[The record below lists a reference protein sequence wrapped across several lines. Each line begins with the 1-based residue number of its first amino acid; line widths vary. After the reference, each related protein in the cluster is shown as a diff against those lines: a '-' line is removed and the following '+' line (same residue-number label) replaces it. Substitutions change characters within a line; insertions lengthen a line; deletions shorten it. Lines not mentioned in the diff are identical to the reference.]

1 MAVSNKLGHAV
12 IVVVGLFAA
21 ALVTTDLRS
30 HVVELVRH
38 LRSGN
43 WEVMTDRSTVEKMVR
58 AKYAD
63 SALWAITF
71 PAASGQAYPLDDM
84 NRKES
89 VQQLGQQSQA
99 DEPNL
104 RPNAAPL
111 QKTYGGFLA
120 QALLEL
126 AIRPDSGGNDPLSQL
141 AGELTRNAAGPR
153 KPLDPAV
160 YGQAQAFLAKLP
172 KTDLLKK
179 ALDDY
184 NDFGPSRG
192 LDFLA
197 YEVATT
203 PSYDNPGAWDAKAL
217 TLEQMGK
224 CKAKVSSSADPKQ
237 QVDANVALLPR
248 LLEIDLDRL
257 WLSDALLDSLLA
269 ARNPLTSKY
278 FQQSGDLR
286 VIPKRLWV
294 LLPQDAWIEPLK
306 ESDRTQ
312 IVGWGKDNTCCR
324 VVCNDA
330 TFDLA
335 PTSFRENKDATY
347 TVRRSDQ
354 SPLLYAIVGRRRAG
368 R

>member
-1 MAVSNKLGHAV
+1 M
-12 IVVVGLFAA
+12 AA
-21 ALVTTDLRS
+21 ANTFGHVVILVAGVLGAVLVTTDLRI
-30 HVVELVRH
+30 HVAELVRH

-43 WEVMTDRSTVEKMVR
+43 WEVMTDRSSVERMVR

-63 SALWAITF
+63 SAAWAITF
-71 PAASGQAYPLDDM
+71 PAASGQAYPMDNE

-89 VQQLGQQSQA
+89 VQQLGQQSLA

-104 RPNAAPL
+104 RFNAASL
-111 QKTYGGFLA
+111 QTTYGGFLA
-120 QALLEL
+120 TALLEL
-126 AIRPDSGGNDPLSQL
+126 GIRPERERNNPLARL
-141 AGELTRNAAGPR
+141 ADELMRIPATPR
-153 KPLDPAV
+153 KPLDPAL
-160 YGQAQAFLAKLP
+160 YAQAQASLAKLP

-179 ALDDY
+179 ALDNY

-197 YEVATT
+197 YEVATS

-217 TLEQMGK
+217 TLEQIGK

-237 QVDANVALLPR
+237 VDAEVALLPR
-248 LLEIDLDRL
+248 LLEIELDRL
-257 WLSDALLDSLLA
+257 WLSDAFLDSMFA

-278 FQQSGDLR
+278 FQPNGDLR
-286 VIPKRLWV
+286 VIPKRLWI
-294 LLPQDAWIEPLK
+294 LLPQDARIEPVK
-306 ESDRTQ
+306 ESDRIQ
-312 IVGWGKDNTCCR
+312 IISWGKEHTCCR

-330 TFDLA
+330 TIDLV

-347 TVRRSDQ
+347 TMRRSDQ
-354 SPLLYAIVGRRRAG
+354 SALLFAIVSRRRAG